1 MKREREKLVLGALAL
16 LAGLL
21 LMGCALVLGDRLPG
35 PVVGLMCGCGGA
47 LGGVGGTALLIPLL
61 MRSLSPEERREV
73 ERAER
78 DERSVCIRSMA
89 AQDSWYWTLALLW
102 VPFVAALVEGET
114 LWMVLCPTV
123 IVLHCAFYMF
133 HMYRWSKRL

>member
-1 MKREREKLVLGALAL
+1 MKRIITKPRPLSWIFCL
-16 LAGLL
+16 
-21 LMGCALVLGDRLPG
+21 
-35 PVVGLMCGCGGA
+35 
-47 LGGVGGTALLIPLL
+47 LLIPFGLFFSESSRYVATFSNL
-61 MRSLSPEERREV
+61 GLGGGIGGLIGLAWRQHRYNKLSPQQKREV